1 MLSFLENESEI
12 SERNVLNRMASNVF
26 RLLFANEPDFSVDTF
41 TKLKIDVGDKRGV
54 LAETLGIAFD
64 TVVGDKSECNND
76 ENVGKVT
83 ADHSGDSVIC

>member
-41 TKLKIDVGDKRGV
+41 TELRIDVGDKGGV

-64 TVVGDKSECNND
+64 KVVDDKPECSID
-76 ENVGKVT
+76 ENRGKVT
-83 ADHSGDSVIC
+83 VDDPGDSVFC